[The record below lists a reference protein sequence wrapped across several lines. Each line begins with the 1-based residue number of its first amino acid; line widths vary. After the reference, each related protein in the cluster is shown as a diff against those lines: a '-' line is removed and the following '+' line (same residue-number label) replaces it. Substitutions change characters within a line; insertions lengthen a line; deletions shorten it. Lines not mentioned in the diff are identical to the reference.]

1 MHLNTRKLADFYESP
16 VGQIARRMIFRR
28 LRMMTPA
35 RRPTSVLGFGFAVP
49 YLRPLLTE
57 AQRVVAM
64 MPAQQG
70 VVAWPSG
77 RPLSVLGE
85 ELSLPF
91 ADETFDM
98 VIMVHG
104 LEGAESARPLMRQI
118 WRVMTP
124 EGRLLLVVPNRAS
137 LWAQAERSPFAYGH
151 PYLRGQLEM
160 LLRES
165 MFAPQRWES
174 ALYFPPAKSHRLIG
188 NGAGWERVGRVLWPR
203 FAGVHLVD
211 SSKSLF
217 AATPVLASDHKRQRA
232 RAGSLQAGHPV

>member
-1 MHLNTRKLADFYESP
+1 MHLNARKLADFYESP
-16 VGQIARRMIFRR
+16 VGQIAKRMIYRR
-28 LRMMTPA
+28 LRMMSPA
-35 RRPTSVLGFGFAVP
+35 RRPGNVLGYGFAVP
-49 YLRPLLTE
+49 YLRTLLGE
-57 AQRVVAM
+57 AERVIAL

-70 VVAWPSG
+70 VVAWPAG

-104 LEGAESARPLMRQI
+104 LESAESVRPLMRQI
-118 WRVMTP
+118 WRVMAP

-137 LWAQAERSPFAYGH
+137 LWAQAERSPFAYGR

-174 ALYFPPAKSHRLIG
+174 ALFFPPLKTRRFLGTG
-188 NGAGWERVGRVLWPR
+188 NGWERVGQTLWPHL
-203 FAGVHLVD
+203 AGVHLVD

-217 AATPVLASDHKRQRA
+217 AATPVLVTERQGMLA
-232 RAGSLQAGHPV
+232 RA

>member
-1 MHLNTRKLADFYESP
+1 MHLNARRLADFYESP
-16 VGQIARRMIFRR
+16 VGQIARRMIYRR
-28 LRMMTPA
+28 LRLITPA
-35 RRPTSVLGFGFAVP
+35 RRPTNVLGFGFAVP
-49 YLRPLLTE
+49 YLRNLLAE
-57 AQRVVAM
+57 AQHVVAF

-77 RPLSVLGE
+77 RPLCVLGE

-104 LEGAESARPLMRQI
+104 LEGAESVRPLMRQI
-118 WRVMTP
+118 WRVMEP
-124 EGRLLLVVPNRAS
+124 EGRLLLIVPNRAS
-137 LWAQAERSPFAYGH
+137 LWAQAERSPFAHGH

-174 ALYFPPAKSHRLIG
+174 ALYFPPLKTRRFIG
-188 NGAGWERVGRVLWPR
+188 TGAGWERVGQTLWPR
-203 FAGVHLVD
+203 LGGVHLVD
-211 SSKSLF
+211 SKKSLF
-217 AATPVLASDHKRQRA
+217 AATPVLVSDRKSLLA
-232 RAGSLQAGHPV
+232 RA

>member
-1 MHLNTRKLADFYESP
+1 MHLNARKLADFYESP
-16 VGQIARRMIFRR
+16 VGQIARRMIHRR
-28 LRMMTPA
+28 LQMMTPA
-35 RRPTSVLGFGFAVP
+35 RHPANVLGFGFAVP
-49 YLRPLLTE
+49 YLRSMLAD
-57 AQRVVAM
+57 AQRVVAF

-70 VVAWPSG
+70 VVAWPPG
-77 RPLSVLGE
+77 RSLTVLGE

-104 LEGAESARPLMRQI
+104 LESAESVRPMMRQV
-118 WRVMTP
+118 WRVMAP

-137 LWAQAERSPFAYGH
+137 LWAQAERSPFAYGR

-174 ALYFPPAKSHRLIG
+174 ALYFPPLKKRRFIG
-188 NGAGWERVGRVLWPR
+188 TGAGWERVGQALWPR

-217 AATPVLASDHKRQRA
+217 AATPVLVSDRKSLLA
-232 RAGSLQAGHPV
+232 RA

>member
-1 MHLNTRKLADFYESP
+1 MHLNARKLADFYESP
-16 VGQIARRMIFRR
+16 VGHIARRMIHRR
-28 LRMMTPA
+28 LRMMSPA
-35 RRPTSVLGFGFAVP
+35 RSPGNVLGFGFAVP
-49 YLRPLLTE
+49 YLRSFLGE
-57 AQRVVAM
+57 AERVVAF

-77 RPLSVLGE
+77 RSLCVLGE

-98 VIMVHG
+98 VVMVHG
-104 LEGAESARPLMRQI
+104 LESAELVRPLMRQV
-118 WRVMTP
+118 WRVMAP

-137 LWAQAERSPFAYGH
+137 LWAQAERSPFAYGR

-174 ALYFPPAKSHRLIG
+174 ALYFPPMKTRRFIG
-188 NGAGWERVGRVLWPR
+188 TGNGWERVGQVLWPR

-217 AATPVLASDHKRQRA
+217 AATPVLVSDRKSLLA
-232 RAGSLQAGHPV
+232 RA

>member
-1 MHLNTRKLADFYESP
+1 MHLNARKLADFYESP
-16 VGQIARRMIFRR
+16 VGQIARRMIYRR
-28 LRMMTPA
+28 LRMISPHRA
-35 RRPTSVLGFGFAVP
+35 PENVLGFGFAVP
-49 YLRPLLTE
+49 YLRALLTE
-57 AQRVVAM
+57 AQRVVAF

-70 VVAWPSG
+70 VVAWPPG

-98 VIMVHG
+98 VVMVHG
-104 LEGAESARPLMRQI
+104 LESAEAVRPLMRQI
-118 WRVMTP
+118 WRVMAP
-124 EGRLLLVVPNRAS
+124 EGRLLLVAPNRAG
-137 LWAQAERSPFAYGH
+137 LWAQTERSPFAYGR

-174 ALYFPPAKSHRLIG
+174 ALYFPPVKTRRFIG
-188 NGAGWERVGRVLWPR
+188 TGAGWERMGQVLWPR

-211 SSKSLF
+211 ASKSLF
-217 AATPVLASDHKRQRA
+217 AATPVLACDRKSSLA
-232 RAGSLQAGHPV
+232 RA

>member
-1 MHLNTRKLADFYESP
+1 MHLNARKLADFYESP
-16 VGQIARRMIFRR
+16 VGQIARRMIYRR
-28 LRMMTPA
+28 LRLMTPA
-35 RRPTSVLGFGFAVP
+35 RRPTNVLGFGFAVP
-49 YLRPLLTE
+49 YLRPLLSE
-57 AQRVVAM
+57 AQRVVAL

-70 VVAWPSG
+70 VVTWPAG
-77 RPLSVLGE
+77 RPLCVLGE

-104 LEGAESARPLMRQI
+104 LESAELARPLMRQV
-118 WRVMTP
+118 WRVMAP
-124 EGRLLLVVPNRAS
+124 EGHLLLVVPNRAS
-137 LWAQAERSPFAYGH
+137 LWSQVERSPFAYGR

-165 MFAPQRWES
+165 MFTPQRWES
-174 ALYFPPAKSHRLIG
+174 ALFFPPMRTRRFIG
-188 NGAGWERVGRVLWPR
+188 TGNGWERAGATLWPR

-217 AATPVLASDHKRQRA
+217 AVTPVLVSDRKSSLA
-232 RAGSLQAGHPV
+232 RA